1 MTAITSKSSNMIRN
15 VRKASV
21 ESTSIRCL
29 RTAPARFGAEQTS
42 FSTALPR
49 LRKHS
54 LTIISMSRIHVAYR
68 RPSTRSARTRR
79 ACYGCPLGRDYSG
92 WIPSRVRPSTFTDP
106 GDPSSLGDNAIK
118 STGGD
123 RAGRFW
129 VGTSQTLDE
138 FDRNTGK
145 VERHV
150 LTGESGIGLWF
161 HQDRFGVFWIVY
173 GPDGSIATFDP
184 KTNKLTR
191 YRFDFGGRQRQQNE
205 HA

>member
-1 MTAITSKSSNMIRN
+1 MTVTISKSSNMIRN
-15 VRKASV
+15 ARKASV
-21 ESTSIRCL
+21 GFSSIRCL
-29 RTAPARFGAEQTS
+29 RTAPARFGSEQTS
-42 FSTALPR
+42 LSTALTR

-54 LTIISMSRIHVAYR
+54 VTIISMSRIQVAYR
-68 RPSTRSARTRR
+68 RPSSRSARTRR

-118 STGGD
+118 STGED

-145 VERHV
+145 VKRHV

-161 HQDRFGVFWIVY
+161 QDDRFGVFWMVY
-173 GPDGSIATFDP
+173 GPEGSIATFAP
-184 KTNKLTR
+184 K
-191 YRFDFGGRQRQQNE
+191 
-205 HA
+205 